1 MDINH
6 IKINRKVIV
15 WKDFQQSYVLEGH
28 QAAVW
33 AVLAVEDDLILT
45 GKQSNKWLGRAAKQ
59 LY

>member
-1 MDINH
+1 M
-6 IKINRKVIV
+6 

-45 GKQSNKWLGRAAKQ
+45 GKQSNKWFGRAAKQ